1 MRIGELALVARVSPQ
16 TLRFY
21 ERRGLLP
28 PAEREVNGYRHYD
41 QATASQLRFIR
52 GAQAL
57 GMTLADIK
65 SILALRQG
73 GMVPC
78 EHVTALLV
86 GKLED
91 VHSRQRELALLE
103 SELLNLIDTS
113 RDLDPADCTAGSVCQ
128 IIPHPH
134 P

>member
-1 MRIGELALVARVSPQ
+1 MRIGELAHVAGLNAQ

-28 PAEREVNGYRHYD
+28 AAKREVNGYRQYD
-41 QATASQLRFIR
+41 EAAASQIRFIR
-52 GAQAL
+52 AAQVV

-65 SILALRQG
+65 SILVIRQDG
-73 GMVPC
+73 EVPC

-91 VHSRQRELALLE
+91 VRARQRELALLE
-103 SELLNLIDTS
+103 TELQNLIDKS

-128 IIPHPH
+128 ILRQPQP
-134 P
+134 